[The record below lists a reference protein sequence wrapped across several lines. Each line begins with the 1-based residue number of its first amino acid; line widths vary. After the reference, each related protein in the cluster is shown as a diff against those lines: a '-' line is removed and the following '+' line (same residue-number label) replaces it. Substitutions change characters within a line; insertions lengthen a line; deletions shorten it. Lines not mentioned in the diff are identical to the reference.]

1 MHKPKALRVDN
12 AAHTRIN
19 RLAAHYHVDAE
30 TIAEAAIMLMEITIF
45 PPAGQS
51 RPHVRAPR
59 RIPSKPVP
67 LGKILKDIFNA
78 NTT

>member
-1 MHKPKALRVDN
+1 MHRPKALRVDN
-12 AAHTRIN
+12 AAHVRIN

-45 PPAGQS
+45 PAPGQS

-59 RIPSKPVP
+59 RVPSKPVGI
-67 LGKILKDIFNA
+67 GKILKDIFNA
-78 NTT
+78 NT